1 MLIFLATAALILS
14 RRWYLYFV
22 VGYYFSYALLLF
34 VSSAKLA
41 KQGQKGLALRR
52 VRNLILFGVCAM
64 AAMVVLLWPM
74 VSKILAFNYS
84 DRYSYYNVGGIA
96 VELYYHAMRT
106 GLLNLILI
114 LFGLWLCVKRKSPAC
129 LCWRCVS

>member
-1 MLIFLATAALILS
+1 
-14 RRWYLYFV
+14 
-22 VGYYFSYALLLF
+22 
-34 VSSAKLA
+34 
-41 KQGQKGLALRR
+41 
-52 VRNLILFGVCAM
+52 M

-106 GLLNLILI
+106 GLLNLIFDPVWFVALRQAEKAQHA
-114 LFGLWLCVKRKSPAC
+114 CVGA
-129 LCWRCVS
+129 V